1 MSPGVIRKSMFKMAH
16 TDVSIN
22 AMAES
27 GGCRRRCFNNILW
40 FTAVFSVSALL
51 LESVKS
57 YTTSQITS
65 LEKQFGLSS
74 TKSGLLLSCNE
85 IGYLAAIFFFSHFG
99 GKRCIPRILSVA
111 MALYGIASLMC
122 GMLHFMD
129 PVSLPSLDD
138 LSSNYSSPQGAR
150 LCQDSVQEQERCPAT
165 KDQATD
171 NGRWV
176 YSVLAVLMVLLGVG
190 KSPRFA
196 LGFPYLDNNSRDK
209 QQSSLLAGIIMT
221 VTFFGPA
228 IALNL
233 GGFFSAMPVDLSD
246 TRMDPLHP
254 QWVGAWWIGF
264 LIFGCVS
271 LLFAA
276 LLGCFPKRMKKLTKR
291 PVNVD
296 SHTLKEELSDLP
308 KSVVR
313 IVRNP
318 VVACLLLAN
327 CSVIFFVGGNM
338 AFAPKYFENQF
349 MIQASKANF
358 IAGLEEFLWATV
370 GILLGGILTS
380 KLKLTNRGCMKLT
393 MMVALVASSCFSLT
407 LLFGCPNPSIKG
419 LGDSRHNMTST
430 TDCGCDADEFMPLC
444 GADGETYISPC
455 MAGCKSQNGT
465 TFTGCSEIPG
475 GEGTAGRCPTDCPY
489 LYPYVIVDLVAGMA
503 GSVSLI
509 PVLMTMLKMVE
520 PRDKP
525 MVVAM
530 TSFLNGLLGF
540 LPAPVVYGKVIDSC
554 CTQWHTD
561 CGEVG
566 ACALYDLPNLRY
578 RMKSMDL
585 GFQAFSAVTYVAAFL
600 LFKCGVV
607 EDVSVAEEAEE
618 KKFLENELTD
628 MKQ

>member
-1 MSPGVIRKSMFKMAH
+1 MVCS
-16 TDVSIN
+16 T
-22 AMAES
+22 MAEA
-27 GGCRRRCFNNILW
+27 GGCRRWCFNNILW
-40 FTAVFSVSALL
+40 FTAVFSISSLL

-57 YTTSQITS
+57 YTTSQITA

-85 IGYLAAIFFFSHFG
+85 IGYLSAIFFFSHFG
-99 GKRCIPRILSVA
+99 GKRFIPRVLSGA
-111 MALYGIASLMC
+111 MTLYSIASLMC

-129 PVSLPSLDD
+129 PVSLPTLED
-138 LSSNYSSPQGAR
+138 LASNYSSSQTAR
-150 LCQDSVQEQERCPAT
+150 LCKDSVQEHDRCPSMEG
-165 KDQATD
+165 QETD

-190 KSPRFA
+190 KSPRFS

-233 GGFFSAMPVDLSD
+233 GAVFSAMPVDLSD

-254 QWVGAWWIGF
+254 QWIGAWWIGY
-264 LIFGCVS
+264 LVFGCVS
-271 LLFAA
+271 LLFAV
-276 LLGCFPKRMKKLTKR
+276 LLGSFPKHIKKRTKR
-291 PVNVD
+291 PMKTE

-308 KSVVR
+308 ISMVR
-313 IVRNP
+313 ICRNP

-349 MIQASKANF
+349 MVQASQANF

-393 MMVALVASSCFSLT
+393 MMVALFTSSFFSLT
-407 LLFGCPNPSIKG
+407 LIFGCPNASIKG
-419 LGDSRHNMTST
+419 MGDSRHNMTST
-430 TDCGCDADEFMPLC
+430 TDCGCDTDEFMPLC

-455 MAGCKSQNGT
+455 MAGCLSQNGT
-465 TFTGCSEIPG
+465 TYTGCSEIPG
-475 GEGTAGRCPTDCPY
+475 GEGTAGKCPTDCPY
-489 LYPYVIVDLVAGMA
+489 LYPYITVDLIAGMA

-525 MVVAM
+525 MVVAL

-554 CTQWHTD
+554 CIQWHTE
-561 CGEVG
+561 CGHVG
-566 ACALYDLPNLRY
+566 ACVLYDLPKLRY

-585 GFQAFSAVTYVAAFL
+585 GFQALSAISYVIAFL

-607 EDVSVAEEAEE
+607 EDVSVADSEEEG
-618 KKFLENELTD
+618 KHFLENELTV